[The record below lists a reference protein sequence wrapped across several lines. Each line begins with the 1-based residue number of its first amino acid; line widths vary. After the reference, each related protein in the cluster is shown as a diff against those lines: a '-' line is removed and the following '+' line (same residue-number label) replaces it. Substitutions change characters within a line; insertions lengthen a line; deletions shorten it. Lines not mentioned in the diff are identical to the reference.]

1 MYGESGAGSPPV
13 TAHVGPGK
21 EDVRI
26 APSNAA
32 DVLESLIAKA
42 LELHAD
48 SLEIEY
54 KDGQE
59 EVCAMR
65 GCVGVG
71 IASLDS
77 SCESAG
83 ALRQRIRKIG
93 KKGLN
98 LTLDGK
104 TYKLKVGVYDSF
116 GEEAYRIEIGSPN
129 KPSEGTRWRAPI
141 NGDVG

>member
-1 MYGESGAGSPPV
+1 
-13 TAHVGPGK
+13 
-21 EDVRI
+21 VRI

-77 SCESAG
+77 FGVHTPRLA
-83 ALRQRIRKIG
+83 ALRARQGAAGTQR
-93 KKGLN
+93 
-98 LTLDGK
+98 
-104 TYKLKVGVYDSF
+104 
-116 GEEAYRIEIGSPN
+116 
-129 KPSEGTRWRAPI
+129 
-141 NGDVG
+141 